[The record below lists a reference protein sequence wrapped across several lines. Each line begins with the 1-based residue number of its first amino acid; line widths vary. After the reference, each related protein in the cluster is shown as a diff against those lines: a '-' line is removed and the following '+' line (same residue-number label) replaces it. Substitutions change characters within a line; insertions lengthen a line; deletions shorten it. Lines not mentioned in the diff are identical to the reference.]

1 MTSLWRVGHG
11 DSPVHIVGDALGTRG
26 RGPGLQV
33 GPAWS
38 EDGGRRTG
46 GEIRSGLGVHAVRAL
61 LLFLSDHLSTECHTD
76 GVVDLEGH
84 CGRGPPSILFLLVPA
99 RLFRFENSPTL
110 CPCGRA
116 GVRLHGRWVAEIW
129 PNSGIRPLGHSAWRR
144 HGPAWMKQSR
154 PGDSLLEHLRKKF
167 SIHWNRGEEMKCA

>member
-1 MTSLWRVGHG
+1 MES
-11 DSPVHIVGDALGTRG
+11 GTRG
-26 RGPGLQV
+26 LTCPHRGRCLGNAR
-33 GPAWS
+33 AWS
-38 EDGGRRTG
+38 WSPGGARLVGGRREEDW

-84 CGRGPPSILFLLVPA
+84 CGRGPPSILSLLVPA

-116 GVRLHGRWVAEIW
+116 DVRLHGRWVAEIW
-129 PNSGIRPLGHSAWRR
+129 PNSGIRPLGHSTWRR

-154 PGDSLLEHLRKKF
+154 PRDSLLEHLRKKF